1 MMDKRKKKL
10 LAFVGLLSLICLFYP
25 VGTALAPIVFIV
37 DGIVG
42 VVYGK
47 KWKNR
52 KLMALFTYVLI
63 LGVVSLPLF
72 LLFIFGLCYGGKFD

>member
-1 MMDKRKKKL
+1 MDKRKKKL
-10 LAFVGLLSLICLFYP
+10 LTFVGLLSLICLFYP

-42 VVYGK
+42 VIYGK
-47 KWKNR
+47 KWKDC
-52 KLMALFTYVLI
+52 KLIALFTYALI

-72 LLFIFGLCYGGKFD
+72 FLFVFELFYGGKFD